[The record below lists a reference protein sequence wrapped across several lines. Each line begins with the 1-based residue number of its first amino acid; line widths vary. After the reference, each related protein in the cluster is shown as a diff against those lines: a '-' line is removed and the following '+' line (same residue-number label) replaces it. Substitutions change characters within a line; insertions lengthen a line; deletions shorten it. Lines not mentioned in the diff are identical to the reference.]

1 MKRSLTKFS
10 VLTFLCLLFFSTTF
24 AQNITV
30 QGIVTDGA
38 DKSALPSVSVLI
50 KGATSGTQ
58 TDANGRYSISVPA
71 NSTLVFSYVGYT
83 KREIL
88 VNRQT
93 TINVAMN
100 ASSQDLEQVVV
111 VGYGTQ
117 KRRDLTGAI
126 SSVKGDEVARMPA
139 TNPVASLQG
148 KVAGLTVVNSG
159 SPGASPTVRIRGINS
174 TNSASPLYV
183 VDGILSDN
191 IDFLNPGDIES
202 IDLLRDP
209 SSIAIYGLRGAN
221 GVIAVTTKR
230 AARGKTSINFQSM
243 FGIQHVTNKIDVTDA
258 DGFKKLYSA
267 QLSNLNA
274 APFDFSKYTANTNWQ
289 DEILRNANINTNT
302 LSISNT
308 GEKSSTLLSIGYNNQ
323 DGVVKYDNYKKY
335 IVRLNE
341 EISLNNNIKVGGNIT
356 GFRFTSRPTPV
367 SLNNAI
373 WSAPIVP
380 IQFDDN
386 TYYSMPSFQRAQVG
400 NPIAALNNRNNTSV
414 NGGYRAVGSIFAE
427 VKFLKDF
434 TFRSTGYID
443 LGFNNNRSYSPLP
456 FRFINIGEN
465 GAANTTTFDQTV
477 RTSVSQTQA
486 EYRSFQQDHTLSYD
500 KTIEGGHKISAILG
514 FTSIYSASSS
524 INGNRSDSTVV
535 IPNNADFWYI
545 NVANASNPGNF
556 GGGGSE
562 SSSVGA
568 FARVN
573 YSYKDKYLLNATIR
587 RDGSSKFAPQNRWGT
602 FGSVG
607 LGWVVSDEDF
617 FKSIKGINF
626 LKLRAAWGKLGNAN
640 GLADNLYQPGISNAG
655 TAVFGTSVYSSIQ
668 AAYIPDP
675 NLHWEVV
682 TGTDLGLD
690 MRALD
695 NRVTA
700 QLNFYNRTTS
710 DILTSL
716 PIPND
721 SRSYF
726 TNLGKITNKGI
737 ELSLGW
743 NDKIGSDFTYSI
755 TPNFSYNKNVVNSI
769 GDNINFQITG
779 NGGANRTETGQS
791 IGYFFGYKQ
800 IGIYQSTADLGK
812 MARMSNSLPG
822 DIAYEDINGDGQ
834 ITPADRTY
842 LGSPFPP
849 YSYGLSLN
857 MGYKGFDMTLE
868 GQGVS
873 GNKIYTQRRT
883 STFAVLNYES
893 NRLNAWTGGGTSNVE
908 PILDNSRGN
917 NYLFST
923 YYLEPGDYFRIRTA
937 QVGYTFNSALFA
949 KTGIQKL
956 RVYVSGQNLKTWSK
970 ATGYSPEA
978 QIGNILGGGADNG
991 VYPVPA
997 VYSVGLN
1004 VTF

>member
-10 VLTFLCLLFFSTTF
+10 VLTFLCLLFFNSTF

-30 QGIVTDGA
+30 QGTVTDAA
-38 DKSALPSVSVLI
+38 DKSAMPSVSVLI
-50 KGATSGTQ
+50 KGATTGTQ
-58 TDANGRYSISVPA
+58 TDANGKYSISVPA
-71 NSTLVFSYVGYT
+71 NSILVFSYVGYT
-83 KREIL
+83 RREIP
-88 VNRQT
+88 VSNQT
-93 TINVAMN
+93 TINVSMSSA
-100 ASSQDLEQVVV
+100 SQDLQQVVV

-117 KRRDLTGAI
+117 KRRDVTGAI
-126 SSVKGDEVARMPA
+126 SSVKGDDIARMPA
-139 TNPVASLQG
+139 TNPVSSLQG

-159 SPGASPTVRIRGINS
+159 TPGASPTVRIRGINS
-174 TNSASPLYV
+174 TNSANPLYV

-230 AARGKTSINFQSM
+230 AARGKTSINFQTM

-258 DGFKKLYSA
+258 TGFKKLYSA
-267 QLSNLNA
+267 QLSNLSA
-274 APFDFSKYTANTNWQ
+274 APFDFTNYTGNTDWQ
-289 DEILRNANINTNT
+289 DQILRNANINTNT

-335 IVRLNE
+335 IVRLTE

-356 GFRFTSRPTPV
+356 GFRFTSQPSPV
-367 SLNNAI
+367 SLNSAI
-373 WSAPIVP
+373 WASPIVP
-380 IQFDDN
+380 IQVNDN

-400 NPIAALNNRNNTSV
+400 NPVAALNNRSNVSV

-443 LGFNNNRSYSPLP
+443 LGFNNNRSYTPLP
-456 FRFINIGEN
+456 FRFVNIGEN
-465 GAANTTTFDQTV
+465 GAANTTTFDQTA
-477 RTSVSQTQA
+477 RTSVRQEQA

-500 KTIEGGHKISAILG
+500 KTLEGGHKISAIVG
-514 FTSIYSASSS
+514 FTSIYSASTTQSGS
-524 INGNRSDSTVV
+524 RSDSTVN
-535 IPNNADFWYI
+535 IPNSPDFWYI

-556 GGGGSE
+556 GGAGSE

-617 FKSIKGINF
+617 FKSIKGIDF

-640 GLADNLYQPGISNAG
+640 GLADNLYRPGISNAG
-655 TAVFGTSVYSSIQ
+655 TAVFGNNVYSSIQ

-682 TGTDLGLD
+682 NGTDLGLD

-700 QLNFYNRTTS
+700 QLNFYNRTTT

-737 ELSLGW
+737 EVSLGW

-755 TPNFSYNKNVVNSI
+755 SPNFSYNKNVVNSI
-769 GDNINFQITG
+769 GDNINFQILG
-779 NGGANRTETGQS
+779 NGGVNKTETGNS
-791 IGYFFGYKQ
+791 IGYFYGYKQ
-800 IGIYQSTADLGK
+800 TGIYQSTADLGK
-812 MARMSNSLPG
+812 MPRMSNSLPG
-822 DIAYEDINGDGQ
+822 DIAYEDVNGDGV
-834 ITPADRTY
+834 ISPADRTY
-842 LGSPFPP
+842 LGTPFPP
-849 YSYGLSLN
+849 YSYGLN
-857 MGYKGFDMTLE
+857 VTMGYKGFDMQLE

-937 QVGYTFNSALFA
+937 QLGYTFGPSLFG

-956 RVYVSGQNLKTWSK
+956 RIYVSGQNLKTWTK
-970 ATGYSPEA
+970 ATGYTPEA